1 MYTIEIKEIVS
12 YFAFSP
18 LNLFGRVDIKMD
30 YRIEHDSMGEVKVPN
45 DKYWG
50 AQTERS
56 HENFLI
62 GVGIETMPREITHA
76 LGILK
81 KAAAM
86 ANYEIKPE
94 KMTEEKRDIIVRVC
108 DEVISGSLNDHFPL
122 VVWQTGSGTQS
133 NMNTNEVIA
142 NRGNE
147 IAGKALLHPNDD
159 INMSQSSNDTF
170 PTAMHISAVLAL
182 EDRVVPAVEE
192 LINTFIRLE
201 AENEGIVK
209 SGRTHLQDATPI
221 KFSQEISGWR
231 ASLEKDK
238 KMILSACVE
247 LKELALGGTAVGT
260 GLNAPKGFAE
270 KAAENVGKLTGK
282 DFRSSPNKFHSLTSK
297 DEIVFA
303 HGALKALAADMM
315 KIANDVRWLASGPR
329 DGLGEIFIP
338 ENEPGSSIMPGKVNP
353 TQCEQVTMVAV
364 QVMGNDVTVGMAAS
378 QGNFELN
385 VFMPV
390 CAYNFLQSARL
401 LAESITSFNKN
412 CAVGI
417 KANREK
423 MHHNLYNS
431 LMLVTALNPY
441 IGYENAAK
449 TAKKAFK
456 DNITLKEA
464 CVELGFLTPERFDE
478 VFHPEEMV

>member
-1 MYTIEIKEIVS
+1 ME
-12 YFAFSP
+12 
-18 LNLFGRVDIKMD
+18 
-30 YRIEHDSMGEVKVPN
+30 YRIEHDSMGEVKVPA
-45 DKYWG
+45 DKYWA

-56 HENFLI
+56 HQNFKI
-62 GVGIETMPREITHA
+62 GMGIEIMPREITHA
-76 LGILK
+76 FGILK

-86 ANYEIKPE
+86 ANNALKPE
-94 KMTEEKRDIIVRVC
+94 KMTDEKLSAIKAAC
-108 DEVISGSLNDHFPL
+108 DEVIAGELDEHFPL

-147 IAGKALLHPNDD
+147 IAGRKLLHPNDD

-170 PTAMHISAVLAL
+170 PTAMHIAAVTVI
-182 EDRVVPAVEE
+182 EDKLFPAMDL
-192 LINTFIRLE
+192 LIDTFRRLE

-231 ASLEKDK
+231 SSLEKDK
-238 KMILSACVE
+238 KMLMIALPE

-260 GLNAPKGFAE
+260 GLNTPKGFDVKVAE
-270 KAAENVGKLTGK
+270 AVSELTGK
-282 DFRSSPNKFHSLTSK
+282 DFVTAENKFHALTSK
-297 DEIVFA
+297 DELVFA
-303 HGALKALAADMM
+303 HGALKALACDLM

-329 DGLGEIFIP
+329 DGLGEITIP

-353 TQCEQVTMVAV
+353 TQCEAVTMVAV
-364 QVMGNDVTVGMAAS
+364 QVMGNDVAVGMAAS

-390 CAYNFLQSARL
+390 CIYNFLQSARL
-401 LAESITSFNKN
+401 LADVIVSFNDN

-423 MHHNLYNS
+423 MHHNLHNS

-456 DNITLKEA
+456 DNISLKEA
-464 CVELGFLTPERFDE
+464 CVELGFLTAEKFDE